1 MQKNTDMAPVLFRG
15 GVNFYAYDYLGAHM
29 TERDGEYTYTFR
41 LWAPNAKSVCLVGDF
56 NSWSESENPME
67 KDEENGIWHCEI
79 KRPYRLDGNKYKYAV
94 TGADGRLRMKADPYC
109 LYSETL
115 AKSASVLCDIGGYEW
130 GEESRV

>member
-1 MQKNTDMAPVLFRG
+1 MAPVLFSG

-94 TGADGRLRMKADPYC
+94 DG
-109 LYSETL
+109 
-115 AKSASVLCDIGGYEW
+115 GGRQAPH
-130 GEESRV
+130 ESGPLLPLQ